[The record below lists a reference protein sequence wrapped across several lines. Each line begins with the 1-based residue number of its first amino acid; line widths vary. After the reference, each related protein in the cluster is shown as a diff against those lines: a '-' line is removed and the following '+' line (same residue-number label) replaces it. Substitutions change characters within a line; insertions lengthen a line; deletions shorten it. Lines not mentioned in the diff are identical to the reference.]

1 MYCNAISKGLD
12 GFMVRSRREVLIV
25 EDQKL
30 NQEMLQDILEPNYE
44 IVCADNGLEALNIL
58 LESGEK
64 FSAVLLDILMPVM
77 DGYEVMRVMQK
88 TPHLSTI
95 PVLVTS
101 QVFEEEYELKALNMG
116 ASDFISKPYNAEIL
130 KKRLHN
136 LIQMHENATAVGM
149 MEKDNLTGLYSKEGF
164 CHKMDEV
171 LKTRPDILFD
181 VIALD
186 IEHFKLFNDT
196 YGVDEGD
203 QLLKFVARRIVDES
217 GECNGICARVYADQ
231 FLIFCERREDYVRKM
246 VNNINSKMKDYPLDM
261 KVHVKMGVYEIH
273 DITVSVNSMC
283 DRAFIA
289 VKAAKGRYEND
300 VAYYDDSIREK
311 LLREQQIGDDMVH
324 ALKEEQ
330 FDVYFQPKYDLMTE
344 KMTGAEALVRWHH
357 PIKGFMSPAEFIP
370 IFEKNGFI
378 TELDMYVWHK
388 SCEYIAKW
396 REKYGQWVSLSVNV
410 SRKDIYKQNLPEI
423 LKGMVERY
431 GIPPEIL
438 HLEITES
445 AYTENPEQLIFIVSQ
460 LKKEGFVIEMD
471 DFGSGYSS
479 LNMLAELPIDIL
491 KLDMK
496 FLQNKGEQSKNENIM
511 SAIVE
516 LAKKINLYVIAEGV
530 EKEKQISMLKSMKCD
545 MVQGYYYAKPMPA
558 EEFEKTCLD

>member
-1 MYCNAISKGLD
+1 
-12 GFMVRSRREVLIV
+12 MVKSRREVLIV

-30 NQEMLQDILEPNYE
+30 NREMLQDILEPNYE
-44 IVCADNGLEALNIL
+44 IVCADNGLDALNIL
-58 LESGEK
+58 LEDGEK
-64 FSAVLLDILMPVM
+64 FSAVLLDILMPIM

-88 TPHLSTI
+88 TPHLSKI

-101 QVFEEEYELKALNMG
+101 QAFEEEYELKALNMG

-136 LIQMHENATAVGM
+136 LIQMHENATAVGV
-149 MEKDNLTGLYSKEGF
+149 MERDNLTGLYSKEGF
-164 CHKMDEV
+164 RHKMDEV

-203 QLLKFVARRIVDES
+203 RLLKFVARRIVDES
-217 GECNGICARVYADQ
+217 DECNGICARVYADQ
-231 FLIFCERREDYVRKM
+231 FLIFCERGEDYAMKM
-246 VNNINSKMKDYPLDM
+246 VNNINRHMEDYPLDM
-261 KVHVKMGVYEIH
+261 KVHVKIGVYQIH

-330 FDVYFQPKYDLMTE
+330 FDVYFQPKYNLGTE

-396 REKYGQWVSLSVNV
+396 REKYGRWVSLSVNV

-423 LKGMVERY
+423 LRGMVERY

-445 AYTENPEQLIFIVSQ
+445 AYTENPEQLIFIVEQ
-460 LKKEGFVIEMD
+460 LKKEGFIIEMD

>member
-1 MYCNAISKGLD
+1 
-12 GFMVRSRREVLIV
+12 MVKSRREVLIV

-30 NQEMLQDILEPNYE
+30 NQEMLQDILEPNYG

-58 LESGEK
+58 LKSGEK

-88 TPHLSTI
+88 NPRLSTI

-171 LKTRPDILFD
+171 LKNRPDILFD

-231 FLIFCERREDYVRKM
+231 FLIFCERREDYVKKM
-246 VNNINSKMKDYPLDM
+246 VDHINSKMEDYPLDM
-261 KVHVKMGVYEIH
+261 KVHVKLGVYEIH
-273 DITVSVNSMC
+273 DITISVNSMC

-324 ALKEEQ
+324 ALREEQ
-330 FDVYFQPKYDLMTE
+330 FDVYFQPKYDLLTE
-344 KMTGAEALVRWHH
+344 QMTGAEALVRWHH

-378 TELDMYVWHK
+378 TELDMYVWNK

-396 REKYGQWVSLSVNV
+396 REKYGEWVSLSVNV

-423 LKGMVERY
+423 LKDMVKRY

-445 AYTENPEQLIFIVSQ
+445 AYTENPEQLIFIVGQ
-460 LKKEGFVIEMD
+460 LKKEGFIIEMD

-545 MVQGYYYAKPMPA
+545 MVQGYYYAKPMPE
-558 EEFEKTCLD
+558 EEFYQLLCEQK

>member
-1 MYCNAISKGLD
+1 
-12 GFMVRSRREVLIV
+12 MVKSRREVLIV

-30 NQEMLQDILEPNYE
+30 NQEMLQDILEPNYG

-58 LESGEK
+58 LKSGEK

-88 TPHLSTI
+88 NPRLSTI

-171 LKTRPDILFD
+171 LKNRPDILFD

-246 VNNINSKMKDYPLDM
+246 VDHINSKMEDYPLDM
-261 KVHVKMGVYEIH
+261 KVHVKLGVYEIH
-273 DITVSVNSMC
+273 DITISVNSMC

-324 ALKEEQ
+324 ALREEQ
-330 FDVYFQPKYDLMTE
+330 FDVYFQPKYDLLTE

-378 TELDMYVWHK
+378 TELDMYVWNK

-396 REKYGQWVSLSVNV
+396 REKYGEWVSLSVNV

-423 LKGMVERY
+423 LKDMVERY

-445 AYTENPEQLIFIVSQ
+445 AYTENPEQLIFIVGQ
-460 LKKEGFVIEMD
+460 LKKEGFIIEMD

>member
-1 MYCNAISKGLD
+1 
-12 GFMVRSRREVLIV
+12 MVKSRREVLIV

-30 NQEMLQDILEPNYE
+30 NQEMLQDILEPNYG

-58 LESGEK
+58 LKSGEK

-88 TPHLSTI
+88 NPRLSTI

-171 LKTRPDILFD
+171 LKNRPDILFD

-217 GECNGICARVYADQ
+217 GKCNGICARVYADQ
-231 FLIFCERREDYVRKM
+231 FLIFCERREDYVKKM
-246 VNNINSKMKDYPLDM
+246 VDHINSKMEDYPLDM
-261 KVHVKMGVYEIH
+261 KVHVKLGVYEIH
-273 DITVSVNSMC
+273 DITISVNSMC

-324 ALKEEQ
+324 ALREEQ
-330 FDVYFQPKYDLMTE
+330 FDVYFQPKYDLLTE
-344 KMTGAEALVRWHH
+344 QMTGAEALVRWHH

-378 TELDMYVWHK
+378 TELDMYVWNK

-396 REKYGQWVSLSVNV
+396 REKYGEWVSLSVNV

-423 LKGMVERY
+423 LKDMVKRY

-445 AYTENPEQLIFIVSQ
+445 AYTENPEQLIFIVGQ
-460 LKKEGFVIEMD
+460 LKKEGFIIEMD

-558 EEFEKTCLD
+558 GEFEKTCLD

>member
-1 MYCNAISKGLD
+1 
-12 GFMVRSRREVLIV
+12 MVKSRREVLIV

-30 NQEMLQDILEPNYE
+30 NQEMLQDILEPNYG

-58 LESGEK
+58 LKSGEK

-88 TPHLSTI
+88 NPRLSTI

-171 LKTRPDILFD
+171 LKNRPDILFD

-231 FLIFCERREDYVRKM
+231 FLIFCERREDYVKKM
-246 VNNINSKMKDYPLDM
+246 VDHINSKMEDYPLDM
-261 KVHVKMGVYEIH
+261 KVHVKLGVYEIH
-273 DITVSVNSMC
+273 DITISVNSMC

-324 ALKEEQ
+324 ALREEQ
-330 FDVYFQPKYDLMTE
+330 FDVYFQPKYDLLTE
-344 KMTGAEALVRWHH
+344 QMTGAEALVRWHH

-378 TELDMYVWHK
+378 TELDMYVWNK

-396 REKYGQWVSLSVNV
+396 REKYGEWVSLSVNV

-423 LKGMVERY
+423 LKDMVKRY

-445 AYTENPEQLIFIVSQ
+445 AYTENPEQLIFIVGQ
-460 LKKEGFVIEMD
+460 LKKEGFIIEMD

>member
-1 MYCNAISKGLD
+1 
-12 GFMVRSRREVLIV
+12 MVKSRREVLIV

-30 NQEMLQDILEPNYE
+30 NQEMLQDILEPNYG

-58 LESGEK
+58 LKSGEK

-88 TPHLSTI
+88 NPRLSTI

-171 LKTRPDILFD
+171 LKNRPDILFD

-231 FLIFCERREDYVRKM
+231 FLIFCERREDYVKKM
-246 VNNINSKMKDYPLDM
+246 VDHINSKMEDYPLDM
-261 KVHVKMGVYEIH
+261 KVHVKLGVYEIH
-273 DITVSVNSMC
+273 DITISVNSMC

-324 ALKEEQ
+324 ALREEQ
-330 FDVYFQPKYDLMTE
+330 FDVYFQPKYDLLTE
-344 KMTGAEALVRWHH
+344 QMTGAEALVRWHH

-378 TELDMYVWHK
+378 TELDMYVWNK

-396 REKYGQWVSLSVNV
+396 REKYGEWVSLSVNV

-423 LKGMVERY
+423 LKDMVKRY

-445 AYTENPEQLIFIVSQ
+445 AYTENPEQLIFIVGQ
-460 LKKEGFVIEMD
+460 LKKEGFIIEMD

-491 KLDMK
+491 KLDM
-496 FLQNKGEQSKNENIM
+496 
-511 SAIVE
+511 
-516 LAKKINLYVIAEGV
+516 KKINLYVIAEGV

>member
-1 MYCNAISKGLD
+1 
-12 GFMVRSRREVLIV
+12 MVKTRREVLIV

-30 NQEMLQDILEPNYE
+30 NQEMLQDILKPNYE

-58 LESGEK
+58 LEDGEK

-77 DGYEVMRVMQK
+77 DGYEVMKVMQK

-164 CHKMDEV
+164 RHKMDEV

-203 QLLKFVARRIVDES
+203 RLLKFVARRIVDES
-217 GECNGICARVYADQ
+217 DECNGICARVYADQ
-231 FLIFCERREDYVRKM
+231 FLIFCEHGKDYAPKM
-246 VNNINSKMKDYPLDM
+246 VDNINRHMEDYPLDM
-261 KVHVKMGVYEIH
+261 KVHVKIGVYQIH

-289 VKAAKGRYEND
+289 VKAAKGRYEKD

-330 FDVYFQPKYDLMTE
+330 FDVYFQPKYNLVTE

-378 TELDMYVWHK
+378 TELDMYVWRK

-396 REKYGQWVSLSVNV
+396 REKYGRWISLSVNV

-423 LKGMVERY
+423 LRGMVERY

-445 AYTENPEQLIFIVSQ
+445 AYTENPEQLIFIVEQ
-460 LKKEGFVIEMD
+460 LKKQGFIIEMD

-496 FLQNKGEQSKNENIM
+496 FLQNKGEQKKNENIM
-511 SAIVE
+511 SSIVD

-530 EKEKQISMLKSMKCD
+530 EKEKHISMLKSMKCD

>member
-1 MYCNAISKGLD
+1 
-12 GFMVRSRREVLIV
+12 MVKTRREVLIV

-30 NQEMLQDILEPNYE
+30 NREMLQDILEPDYAT
-44 IVCADNGLEALNIL
+44 VCVGNGLEALNIL
-58 LESGEK
+58 LDNGEK

-77 DGYEVMRVMQK
+77 DGYEVMRIMQK
-88 TPHLSTI
+88 TPGLSKM

-116 ASDFISKPYNAEIL
+116 ASDFISKPYNGEIL
-130 KKRLHN
+130 KKRLYN
-136 LIQMHENATAVGM
+136 LIQMHENATAVRL
-149 MEKDNLTGLYSKEGF
+149 MEKDSLTGLYSKEGF
-164 CHKMDEV
+164 CHKLDEMLSGGTDV
-171 LKTRPDILFD
+171 PYDI
-181 VIALD
+181 VALD

-203 QLLKFVARRIVDES
+203 RLLKYVGRHVVDES
-217 GECNGICARVYADQ
+217 GFYNGVCSRVYADQ
-231 FLIFCERREDYVRKM
+231 FLIFCERLNDEYVSKA
-246 VNNINSKMKDYPLDM
+246 VENINRSMESYPLDM
-261 KVHVKMGVYEIH
+261 KVHVKVGVYQIH
-273 DITVSVNSMC
+273 DISVPVNSMC

-289 VKAAKGRYEND
+289 VKAAKGLYEKD

-311 LLREQQIGDDMVH
+311 LLLEQQIGDDMVR
-324 ALKEEQ
+324 ALREEQ
-330 FDVYFQPKYDLMTE
+330 FDVYFQPKYNLVTGEMA
-344 KMTGAEALVRWHH
+344 GAEALVRWYH
-357 PIKGFMSPAEFIP
+357 PVKGFMSPAEFIP

-378 TELDMYVWHK
+378 TELDMYVWNK

-396 REKYGQWVSLSVNV
+396 QRKYGKLVSLSVNV

-423 LKGMVERY
+423 LENIVRKKGLT
-431 GIPPEIL
+431 PEIL

-445 AYTENPEQLIFIVSQ
+445 AYTENPEQLILIVEQ
-460 LKKEGFVIEMD
+460 LKKAGFIIEMD

-511 SAIVE
+511 SSIVA

-530 EKEKQISMLKSMKCD
+530 EKEKHISMLKSMKCD

-558 EEFEKTCLD
+558 EEFEKTCLR

>member
-1 MYCNAISKGLD
+1 MAKT
-12 GFMVRSRREVLIV
+12 RREVLIV

-58 LESGEK
+58 LEEGQK

-77 DGYEVMRVMQK
+77 DGYEVMRIMQK

-164 CHKMDEV
+164 RHKMDEV

-217 GECNGICARVYADQ
+217 EECNGICARVYADQ
-231 FLIFCERREDYVRKM
+231 FLIFCERGKDYPVKL
-246 VNNINSKMKDYPLDM
+246 VDSINRYMEDYPLDM
-261 KVHVKMGVYEIH
+261 KVHVKIGVYQIH

-330 FDVYFQPKYDLMTE
+330 FDVYFQPKYDLVTE

-357 PIKGFMSPAEFIP
+357 PVKGFMSPAEFIP

-396 REKYGQWVSLSVNV
+396 REKYGKWVSLSVNV

-445 AYTENPEQLIFIVSQ
+445 AYTENPDQLILIVEQ
-460 LKKEGFVIEMD
+460 LKKEGFIIEMD

-496 FLQNKGEQSKNENIM
+496 FLQNKGEQRKNENIM
-511 SAIVE
+511 SAIVD

>member
-1 MYCNAISKGLD
+1 MIGRGL
-12 GFMVRSRREVLIV
+12 GLMVKTRREVLIV

-30 NQEMLQDILEPNYE
+30 NRDMLQDILASDYE
-44 IVCADNGLEALNIL
+44 TVCAGNGLEAVNIL
-58 LESGEK
+58 LEDGEK

-88 TPHLSTI
+88 TPRLSRM

-101 QVFEEEYELKALNMG
+101 QAFEEEYELKALNMG
-116 ASDFISKPYNAEIL
+116 ASDFISKPYNGEIL

-136 LIQMHENATAVGM
+136 LIQMHENAAAVGV
-149 MEKDNLTGLYSKEGF
+149 MEKDSLTGLYSKEGF
-164 CHKMDEV
+164 GHKLGEMLSGGTDV
-171 LKTRPDILFD
+171 PYDI
-181 VIALD
+181 VALD

-203 QLLKFVARRIVDES
+203 RLLKYVGNHIMNES
-217 GECNGICARVYADQ
+217 GFYRGVCSRVYADQ
-231 FLIFCERREDYVRKM
+231 FLIFCERLDGNYAIRAVED
-246 VNNINSKMKDYPLDM
+246 INRSMENYPLDM
-261 KVHVKMGVYEIH
+261 KVHVKAGVYQIH
-273 DITVSVNSMC
+273 DISVPVNSMC

-289 VKAAKGRYEND
+289 VKAAKGLYEKD

-311 LLREQQIGDDMVH
+311 LLLEQQIGDDMVR

-330 FDVYFQPKYDLMTE
+330 FDVYFQPKYNLLTG
-344 KMTGAEALVRWHH
+344 KMAGAEALVRWRH
-357 PIKGFMSPAEFIP
+357 PVKGFMSPAEFIP

-378 TELDMYVWHK
+378 TELDMYVWNK
-388 SCEYIAKW
+388 SCEYIAEWQK
-396 REKYGQWVSLSVNV
+396 KYGKLVSLSVNV

-423 LKGMVERY
+423 LKDIVEKN
-431 GIPPEIL
+431 GLNPEIL

-445 AYTENPEQLIFIVSQ
+445 AYTENQEQLIYIVKQ
-460 LKKEGFVIEMD
+460 LKKEGFIIEMD

-511 SAIVE
+511 SSIVE

-558 EEFEKTCLD
+558 EEFEKTCLV

>member
-1 MYCNAISKGLD
+1 
-12 GFMVRSRREVLIV
+12 MVKSRREVLIV

-30 NQEMLQDILEPNYE
+30 NREMLQDILEPNYE

-58 LESGEK
+58 LEDGEK

-101 QVFEEEYELKALNMG
+101 QAFEEEYELKALNMG

-136 LIQMHENATAVGM
+136 LIQMHENATAVGV
-149 MEKDNLTGLYSKEGF
+149 MERDNLTGLYSKEGF

-217 GECNGICARVYADQ
+217 DECNGICARVYADQ
-231 FLIFCERREDYVRKM
+231 FLIFCERGEDYALKM
-246 VNNINSKMKDYPLDM
+246 VDNINRHMEDYPLDM
-261 KVHVKMGVYEIH
+261 KVHVKIGVYQIH
-273 DITVSVNSMC
+273 DITVAVNSMC

-330 FDVYFQPKYDLMTE
+330 FEVYFQPKYNLVTG

-388 SCEYIAKW
+388 SCEHIAKW
-396 REKYGQWVSLSVNV
+396 REKYGRWVSLSVNV
-410 SRKDIYKQNLPEI
+410 SRKDIYKQNLPDI
-423 LKGMVERY
+423 LRGMVERY

-445 AYTENPEQLIFIVSQ
+445 AYTENPEQLILIVQQ
-460 LKKEGFVIEMD
+460 LKKEGFIIEMD

>member
-1 MYCNAISKGLD
+1 
-12 GFMVRSRREVLIV
+12 MVKSRREVLIV

-30 NQEMLQDILEPNYE
+30 NQEMLQDILEPNYG

-58 LESGEK
+58 LKSGEK

-88 TPHLSTI
+88 NPRLSTI

-136 LIQMHENATAVGM
+136 LIQMHENVTAVGM

-171 LKTRPDILFD
+171 LKNRPDILFD

-246 VNNINSKMKDYPLDM
+246 VDHINSKMEDYPLDM
-261 KVHVKMGVYEIH
+261 KVHVKLGVYEIH
-273 DITVSVNSMC
+273 DITISVNSMC

-324 ALKEEQ
+324 ALREEQ
-330 FDVYFQPKYDLMTE
+330 FDVYFQPKYDLLTE

-378 TELDMYVWHK
+378 TELDMYVWNK

-396 REKYGQWVSLSVNV
+396 REKYGEWVSLSVNV

-423 LKGMVERY
+423 LKDMVERY

-445 AYTENPEQLIFIVSQ
+445 AYTENPEQLIFIVGQ
-460 LKKEGFVIEMD
+460 LKKEGFIIEMD

>member
-1 MYCNAISKGLD
+1 
-12 GFMVRSRREVLIV
+12 MVKSRREVLIV

-30 NQEMLQDILEPNYE
+30 NQEMLQDILEPNYG

-58 LESGEK
+58 LKSGEK

-88 TPHLSTI
+88 NPRLSTI

-171 LKTRPDILFD
+171 LKNRPDILFD

-231 FLIFCERREDYVRKM
+231 FLIFCERREDYVKKM
-246 VNNINSKMKDYPLDM
+246 VDHINSKMEDYPLDM
-261 KVHVKMGVYEIH
+261 KVHVKLGVYEIH
-273 DITVSVNSMC
+273 DITISVNSMC

-324 ALKEEQ
+324 ALREEQ
-330 FDVYFQPKYDLMTE
+330 FDVYFQPKYDLLTE
-344 KMTGAEALVRWHH
+344 QMTGAEALVRWHH

-378 TELDMYVWHK
+378 TELDMYVWNK

-396 REKYGQWVSLSVNV
+396 REKYGEWVSLSVNV

-423 LKGMVERY
+423 LKDMVKRY

-445 AYTENPEQLIFIVSQ
+445 AYTENPEQLIFIVGQ
-460 LKKEGFVIEMD
+460 LKKEGFIIEMD

-558 EEFEKTCLD
+558 GEFEKTCLD

>member
-1 MYCNAISKGLD
+1 M
-12 GFMVRSRREVLIV
+12 
-25 EDQKL
+25 
-30 NQEMLQDILEPNYE
+30 
-44 IVCADNGLEALNIL
+44 
-58 LESGEK
+58 
-64 FSAVLLDILMPVM
+64 
-77 DGYEVMRVMQK
+77 
-88 TPHLSTI
+88 
-95 PVLVTS
+95 
-101 QVFEEEYELKALNMG
+101 
-116 ASDFISKPYNAEIL
+116 
-130 KKRLHN
+130 
-136 LIQMHENATAVGM
+136 
-149 MEKDNLTGLYSKEGF
+149 
-164 CHKMDEV
+164 
-171 LKTRPDILFD
+171 
-181 VIALD
+181 
-186 IEHFKLFNDT
+186 
-196 YGVDEGD
+196 
-203 QLLKFVARRIVDES
+203 
-217 GECNGICARVYADQ
+217 
-231 FLIFCERREDYVRKM
+231 IFCERREDYVKKM
-246 VNNINSKMKDYPLDM
+246 VDHINSKMEDYPLDM
-261 KVHVKMGVYEIH
+261 KVHVKLGVYEIH
-273 DITVSVNSMC
+273 DITISVNSMC

-324 ALKEEQ
+324 ALREEQ
-330 FDVYFQPKYDLMTE
+330 FDVYFQPKYDLLTE
-344 KMTGAEALVRWHH
+344 QMTGAEALVRWHH

-378 TELDMYVWHK
+378 TELDMYVWNK

-396 REKYGQWVSLSVNV
+396 REKYGEWVSLSVNV

-423 LKGMVERY
+423 LKDMVKRY

-445 AYTENPEQLIFIVSQ
+445 AYTENPEQLIFIVGQ
-460 LKKEGFVIEMD
+460 LKKEGFIIEMD

>member
-1 MYCNAISKGLD
+1 
-12 GFMVRSRREVLIV
+12 MVKSRREVLIV

-30 NQEMLQDILEPNYE
+30 NQEMLQDILEPNYG

-58 LESGEK
+58 LKSGEK

-88 TPHLSTI
+88 NPRLSTI

-171 LKTRPDILFD
+171 LKNRPDILFD

-231 FLIFCERREDYVRKM
+231 F
-246 VNNINSKMKDYPLDM
+246 
-261 KVHVKMGVYEIH
+261 
-273 DITVSVNSMC
+273 
-283 DRAFIA
+283 
-289 VKAAKGRYEND
+289 
-300 VAYYDDSIREK
+300 
-311 LLREQQIGDDMVH
+311 
-324 ALKEEQ
+324 
-330 FDVYFQPKYDLMTE
+330 
-344 KMTGAEALVRWHH
+344 
-357 PIKGFMSPAEFIP
+357 
-370 IFEKNGFI
+370 
-378 TELDMYVWHK
+378 
-388 SCEYIAKW
+388 
-396 REKYGQWVSLSVNV
+396 
-410 SRKDIYKQNLPEI
+410 
-423 LKGMVERY
+423 
-431 GIPPEIL
+431 
-438 HLEITES
+438 
-445 AYTENPEQLIFIVSQ
+445 
-460 LKKEGFVIEMD
+460 
-471 DFGSGYSS
+471 
-479 LNMLAELPIDIL
+479 
-491 KLDMK
+491 
-496 FLQNKGEQSKNENIM
+496 
-511 SAIVE
+511 
-516 LAKKINLYVIAEGV
+516 
-530 EKEKQISMLKSMKCD
+530 
-545 MVQGYYYAKPMPA
+545 
-558 EEFEKTCLD
+558 